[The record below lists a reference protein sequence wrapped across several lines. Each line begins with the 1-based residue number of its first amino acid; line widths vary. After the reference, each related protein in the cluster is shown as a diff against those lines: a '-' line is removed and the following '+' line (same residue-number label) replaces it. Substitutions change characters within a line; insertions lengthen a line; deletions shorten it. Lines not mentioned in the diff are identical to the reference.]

1 MADWK
6 CWNMSVCIAGLA
18 SDGKDIAFVSDT
30 KAAFG
35 DFSADRAVSKGE
47 PLTFGYVIQFA
58 GNDVARAGNVI
69 RRASQKLNET
79 NPDRHR
85 LPPDDVAECVYR
97 ECQAERRRAQEAKVL
112 AKHGYTY
119 DLFTHSGKE
128 ICTDSVFYDIH
139 AELEATKLSLDFL
152 IGGFDQN
159 GDGHIRFTNSVTPP
173 EDYDSL
179 GFWAIGRGQ
188 HNALAYLSHAIEHLG
203 LSKRD
208 DPAEVLY
215 HLFAAKFMAES
226 ATDVGDDTD
235 AILVSAERKARILY
249 IDGADYIKAQWK
261 KHGAPRVPDKLFDPI
276 SLFLASKED
285 IGELEYLKKLAPYSK
300 SARFMRDSLMR
311 SASEKSTQGK

>member
-1 MADWK
+1 
-6 CWNMSVCIAGLA
+6 MSVCVAGLA

-35 DFSADRAVSKGE
+35 DFSADKAVSKGE
-47 PLTFGYVIQFA
+47 PLTFGYAIQFA

-69 RRASQKLNET
+69 RRASQKLDET
-79 NPDRHR
+79 NPNRHR

-97 ECQAERRRAQEAKVL
+97 ECKAERSRVQEAKVL

-139 AELEATKLSLDFL
+139 AGLEATKLSLDFL
-152 IGGFDQN
+152 IAGFDQN

-173 EDYDSL
+173 EDYDSI

-203 LSKRD
+203 LSKRTIQRRF
-208 DPAEVLY
+208 Y
-215 HLFAAKFMAES
+215 
-226 ATDVGDDTD
+226 T
-235 AILVSAERKARILY
+235 
-249 IDGADYIKAQWK
+249 
-261 KHGAPRVPDKLFDPI
+261 I
-276 SLFLASKED
+276 SLRQSLWQNPPPMWAM
-285 IGELEYLKKLAPYSK
+285 IRTPYSYLPK
-300 SARFMRDSLMR
+300 GKLGFYISTVRNILRLNG
-311 SASEKSTQGK
+311 KSTVLHVFPKNYWNQ